1 MLNHCSELCWGFWI
15 KHKLPSVNVKNKNL
29 LAYNVKCFQGFFL
42 EQTQQKF
49 TIFTL
54 SATDNLVQ
62 TTTISRPKDSD
73 KLKVRVDVQKIGNMD
88 LHISNLLRGRVIMG
102 QFLFLVFEVDLFFMA
117 YEQVVG
123 QNIWKYHILIS
134 EF

>member
-1 MLNHCSELCWGFWI
+1 M
-15 KHKLPSVNVKNKNL
+15 
-29 LAYNVKCFQGFFL
+29 
-42 EQTQQKF
+42 
-49 TIFTL
+49 
-54 SATDNLVQ
+54 Q

-117 YEQVVG
+117 HEQVVG
-123 QNIWKYHILIS
+123 QNIWRYHILIP
-134 EF
+134 EL